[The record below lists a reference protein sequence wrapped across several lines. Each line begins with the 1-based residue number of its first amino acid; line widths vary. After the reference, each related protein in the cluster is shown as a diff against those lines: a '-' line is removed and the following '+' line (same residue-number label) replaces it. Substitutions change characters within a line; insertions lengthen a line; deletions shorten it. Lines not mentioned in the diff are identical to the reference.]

1 MSQVERGGADQ
12 AVPVAN
18 VGQDRPPGPGP
29 VGDGRSQQFMAQLE
43 ADIFTMLDFAR
54 LNGVVVPH
62 DLAVLLDE
70 FLSRPRAPGADG
82 PAAERR

>member
-1 MSQVERGGADQ
+1 MSEVERGVADQ
-12 AVPVAN
+12 AVPVA
-18 VGQDRPPGPGP
+18 PGP
-29 VGDGRSQQFMAQLE
+29 VGNGRSQQFMAQLE

-70 FLSRPRAPGADG
+70 FLSRPRASGAEG
-82 PAAERR
+82 PVAERR